1 MQPVRSARERTE
13 RAPRMSDAI
22 VIDRLTCR
30 IGQTVAVHELSLEV
44 RRGEVFGLLG
54 HNGAGKTTTV
64 RALNGVVDPASGR
77 ALVLGLDPT
86 RDGDRLRAR
95 TAVLTESA
103 SVDERLT
110 ARETLA
116 TFAAMYDVPVR
127 EVRAR
132 CERLL
137 DVFGLADRG
146 DERVGGFSK
155 GMRQR
160 LALAR
165 ALLHEPELVFLDEP
179 TAGLDPAATRLL
191 HGLIQ
196 RWSRDEGRTVVLCT
210 HNLDEAQALCDRVAV
225 LARGRLLASGAPTQ
239 LAARAAGERELR
251 IGIPPDRLG
260 VATHVVGATLPG
272 ARIRLEGAATLVVR
286 GGGEDAAPRLA
297 AALVAAGVPLL
308 ALIPTQP
315 RLADVYFALQPD
327 TALHMDPEA
336 LA

>member
-1 MQPVRSARERTE
+1 
-13 RAPRMSDAI
+13 MSDAV

-30 IGQTVAVHELSLEV
+30 FGQTVAVHELSLEV
-44 RRGEVFGLLG
+44 RRGEVFGLIG

-64 RALNGVVDPASGR
+64 RALNGVVEPTGGSAR
-77 ALVLGLDPT
+77 VLGLDPT
-86 RDGDRLRAR
+86 REGDRLRAR

-116 TFAAMYDVPVR
+116 AFAELYDVPAA

-137 DVFGLADRG
+137 ETFGLADRG
-146 DERVGGFSK
+146 DERVGGYSK

-191 HGLIQ
+191 HDLIR

-225 LARGRLLASGAPTQ
+225 LARGRLLASGTPTE
-239 LAARAAGERELR
+239 LAARVGERELR
-251 IGIPPDRLG
+251 VEVRPDRRDEAAR
-260 VATHVVGATLPG
+260 VASAALPG
-272 ARIRLEGAATLVVR
+272 VRVRAEGDGTLVVR

-297 AALVAAGVPLL
+297 TALVTAGVPLL
-308 ALIPTQP
+308 ALVPTQP

-327 TALHMDPEA
+327 AALRLDPEV